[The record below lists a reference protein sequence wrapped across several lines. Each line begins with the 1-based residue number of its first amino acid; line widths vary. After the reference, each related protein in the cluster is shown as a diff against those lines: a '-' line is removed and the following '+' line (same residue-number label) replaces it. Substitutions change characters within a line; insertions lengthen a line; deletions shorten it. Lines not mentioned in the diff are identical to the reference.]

1 MTFGKQRRT
10 SKDFPFVSGMRIMV
24 KTRATP
30 TMTPYI
36 QKTRPAP
43 RLFRRSRKVLVT
55 RNVPAQLVPVAREA
69 PRLLDLLGSSSPI
82 SSQGI
87 GPNLGEIKLFRIPAW
102 HFLSTLTLWRRTLC
116 RWWERRGA
124 WGRRR
129 MRTESG
135 SRERRG
141 WQSCQHWRYRAGSS
155 WSGMKWNPYLT
166 L

>member
-1 MTFGKQRRT
+1 MDKYITFRKDDLYLYFLNVSSQFIFGFRWLLKEFLDLLIRKYTVMTFGKQRRT

-30 TMTPYI
+30 TITPYI

-87 GPNLGEIKLFRIPAW
+87 GPNLEKI
-102 HFLSTLTLWRRTLC
+102 
-116 RWWERRGA
+116 
-124 WGRRR
+124 
-129 MRTESG
+129 
-135 SRERRG
+135 
-141 WQSCQHWRYRAGSS
+141 
-155 WSGMKWNPYLT
+155 
-166 L
+166 